1 MSGGAG
7 FSLLWRT
14 REAVGIYPAHEGLAL
29 VRLGSA
35 DGDGRAWMVTESQM
49 TETPCPTP
57 LDAAVLASA
66 VCAALQNA
74 GWEKLPLALALPAF
88 EAETEERTLPVLLT
102 GGELREA
109 LLWDLRAEVDEMGKE
124 LSDDVRLLCMPLR
137 ETMPQRY
144 WTARMEGARIGAYFS
159 AFSAEGLALRLITVC
174 PPEDNPLA
182 AEIEAARDPRMPWED
197 ESAGDVYK
205 PAVYAGLLVR
215 AGKME
220 NLYWAAE
227 RIRVERLRPYAAV
240 LIAAFA
246 AAVFLANVAAD
257 LASCAAARQAR
268 DHAVEELALRA
279 SERRQ
284 MEEITALRVDVAERE
299 RILTA
304 FMEGASPVR
313 ALLVHLGTITADGVR
328 LTSVRAEHHGLRI
341 EGEAVN
347 YAALAAFMSEMEED
361 PFFSAMLTVEQ
372 AGEER
377 AAPEA
382 PAHIRFT
389 LRSDWL

>member
-88 EAETEERTLPVLLT
+88 EAETEERTLPVLL
-102 GGELREA
+102 
-109 LLWDLRAEVDEMGKE
+109 
-124 LSDDVRLLCMPLR
+124 
-137 ETMPQRY
+137 
-144 WTARMEGARIGAYFS
+144 
-159 AFSAEGLALRLITVC
+159 TVC

-304 FMEGASPVR
+304 
-313 ALLVHLGTITADGVR
+313 LLGKA
-328 LTSVRAEHHGLRI
+328 
-341 EGEAVN
+341 
-347 YAALAAFMSEMEED
+347 
-361 PFFSAMLTVEQ
+361 
-372 AGEER
+372 
-377 AAPEA
+377 
-382 PAHIRFT
+382 
-389 LRSDWL
+389 